1 MNFLK
6 IKWTAKRIWFKHYV
20 IIIVFTFLLT
30 FIIEPLIELSE
41 NSLLWM
47 SSTVIQ
53 AFGALIAVTIAIG
66 IFEKERIERNIER
79 IIYSALGDKVTKIE
93 PRFIGQQL
101 EHPHKK
107 YYLQYKQREKKIWQL
122 IFYPIQSI
130 VLIIGLSLVT
140 IMLIDSSF
148 LWTNYGL
155 VFTFIAI
162 ILLSMYT
169 LEKLLLQVKDILNP
183 SKK

>member
-1 MNFLK
+1 MK
-6 IKWTAKRIWFKHYV
+6 IKWTPKRIWFKQYL
-20 IIIVFTFLLT
+20 IIIFFTFLLT
-30 FIIEPLIELSE
+30 LIIEPFIELSE

-79 IIYSALGDKVTKIE
+79 ILHSALGDEVTEIE
-93 PRFIGQQL
+93 SNLIGQRL
-101 EHPHKK
+101 GFPHKN

-148 LWTNYGL
+148 QWTNYGL

-183 SKK
+183 IEKNQ